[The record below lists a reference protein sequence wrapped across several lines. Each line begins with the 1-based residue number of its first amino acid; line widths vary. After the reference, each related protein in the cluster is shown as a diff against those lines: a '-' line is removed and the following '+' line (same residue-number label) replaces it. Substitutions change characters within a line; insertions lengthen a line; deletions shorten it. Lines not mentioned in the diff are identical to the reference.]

1 MPSSGPKVRLFIEKS
16 TIYIKQFS
24 GGFQNGSAF
33 TDSSDILN
41 KIHHQ
46 ASLGGRLISIERNG
60 VVIAQGASALMA
72 GVRSGCG
79 VTSCLKSLHS
89 QAR

>member
-1 MPSSGPKVRLFIEKS
+1 MCFLQIELETMACYYLCKLFGGMPSSGPKVRLFIEKS

-41 KIHHQ
+41 KTYYQ
-46 ASLGGRLISIERNG
+46 LSLGGQLISIERNG
-60 VVIAQGASALMA
+60 KVV
-72 GVRSGCG
+72 
-79 VTSCLKSLHS
+79 T
-89 QAR
+89 